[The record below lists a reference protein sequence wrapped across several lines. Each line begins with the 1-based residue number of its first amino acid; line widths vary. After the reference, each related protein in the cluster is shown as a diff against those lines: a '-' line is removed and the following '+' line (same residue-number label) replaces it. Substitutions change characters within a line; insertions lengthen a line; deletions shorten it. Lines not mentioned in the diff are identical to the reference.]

1 MDQKDGVYINGKSQA
16 IELLKMLSR
25 DERQRILSKIKIM
38 NPSLANELQGN
49 CASFSDLV
57 HLDSSIIG
65 QLYSLVKPEII
76 GLSLIGSPVELQ
88 RKVLS
93 STNQNLAEISFEMMN
108 SPEASRKSDAIQR
121 AKSQVMQQLNRLLSS
136 N

>member
-1 MDQKDGVYINGKSQA
+1 
-16 IELLKMLSR
+16 
-25 DERQRILSKIKIM
+25 M
-38 NPSLANELQGN
+38 NPSLASELQGS

-57 HLDSSIIG
+57 HLDSSVIG
-65 QLYSLVKPEII
+65 QLYTLLKPEVI
-76 GLSLIGSPVELQ
+76 GLSLIGSPVDLQ

-108 SPEASRKSDAIQR
+108 SPEASRKSDAIQE
-121 AKSQVMQQLNRLLSS
+121 KSQVMQQLNRLLSS